1 MPFTKQRA
9 FGAWLLIRTST
20 TGSPVYW
27 DIAGIKDIT
36 GPGNS
41 REAIDVTTH
50 DSPSYYVE
58 KVPGIK
64 DGGTVSFEIEFLA
77 GQTAASNSQIDYLQG
92 TFESDEI
99 KHWAVML
106 RQGTVNG
113 FGAGAV
119 DKDCWKFQGFVTK
132 METSLPVNG
141 SVRQSIE
148 IAISGP
154 AFYTPP
160 LT

>member
-1 MPFTKQRA
+1 VTYTA
-9 FGAWLLIRTST
+9 
-20 TGSPVYW
+20 V
-27 DIAGIKDIT
+27 AGIKDIT

-58 KVPGIK
+58 KLPGIK
-64 DGGTVSFEIEFLA
+64 DGGTVSFEVEFLA
-77 GQTAASNSQIDYLQG
+77 GQTAAVGPQLDAFQE
-92 TFESDEI
+92 TFETDVI
-99 KHWAVML
+99 KFWAVML

-113 FGAGAV
+113 FASAV
-119 DKDCWKFQGFVTK
+119 ADADCWKFQGFVTK

-141 SVRQSIE
+141 SVRQSVE

-154 AFYTPP
+154 AFYVPP
-160 LT
+160 AA

>member
-9 FGAWLLIRTST
+9 FGAKLLLQ
-20 TGSPVYW
+20 TGSGPTSWLEV
-27 DIAGIKDIT
+27 AGIKDIT
-36 GPGNS
+36 GPGNA

-50 DSPSYYVE
+50 DSQSYYVE

-77 GQTAASNSQIDYLQG
+77 GQTAASGPQLDAIQE
-92 TFESDEI
+92 TFETDII
-99 KHWAVML
+99 KYWAVKL
-106 RQGTVNG
+106 RQGTVEG
-113 FGAGAV
+113 FASAV
-119 DKDCWKFQGFVTK
+119 IDADCWKFQGFITK

-141 SVRQSIE
+141 SVRQSVE

-160 LT
+160 AA